1 MKWKLAQGHIPR
13 AVYGGSFDEGPAYS
27 NWRPKGSGDC
37 LLILTL
43 KGRGRVGNPTH
54 QEMTSAGEVVL
65 FEQHAEQVYYTDPGE
80 GRWVFLW
87 SHFLPKQG
95 WSYGATW
102 PEVVPGVRRL
112 VLVSEEARR
121 GAKAGLL
128 EMNRWVRQP
137 DLMAGEFALNALE
150 RALLWMQREQQ
161 SRDLPRMDARIR
173 TMMEKLASEVDRPF
187 DLASS
192 ARSAGMSVSRFAHLF
207 REQVG
212 RSPQQFTEDQ
222 KMRHAAQL
230 LRLTSQPVGEIARS
244 CGYDNAFY
252 FSSRF
257 RKWADLSPR
266 EFRRQNAAG

>member
-1 MKWKLAQGHIPR
+1 MPAGGGAAGDLQANPGLPLFWLGAPLHSITGEEFSAFGVSKDDAGVQLMK
-13 AVYGGSFDEGPAYS
+13 VPA
-27 NWRPKGSGDC
+27 D
-37 LLILTL
+37 
-43 KGRGRVGNPTH
+43 
-54 QEMTSAGEVVL
+54 SA
-65 FEQHAEQVYYTDPGE
+65 A
-80 GRWVFLW
+80 
-87 SHFLPKQG
+87 
-95 WSYGATW
+95 
-102 PEVVPGVRRL
+102 
-112 VLVSEEARR
+112 
-121 GAKAGLL
+121 AKAGLL